1 MLRAMMPDLILC
13 SKSLLFV
20 VVSWTSLCISQES
33 GGNFNHPAVL
43 QLVSCS
49 AEIDSPVM
57 QTSLNNA
64 VSKTSMETCVNILK
78 VCI

>member
-1 MLRAMMPDLILC
+1 MLRAMMPGLC
-13 SKSLLFV
+13 SKSLLLV
-20 VVSWTSLCISQES
+20 VVSWTSLSISQES

-49 AEIDSPVM
+49 AEIGSPVM
-57 QTSLNNA
+57 QTSLDSA
-64 VSKTSMETCVNILK
+64 ISTTSMETCVNILK